1 MPARS
6 PLLETESKYQSNW
19 SNLRFLLKRHETAI
33 GGLAGCSILSGL
45 AEASLLAAI
54 AQVAAALL
62 SDTDS
67 VKGSLGP
74 LDISLSV
81 GAMIAFA
88 AVMGVLRL
96 GLQAGIAYLGARTA
110 GQVQADLRNSLT
122 RAFTQ
127 ASWEVQS
134 RDGEGH
140 LQEMLTSHVVQ
151 ATMGT
156 LQIASLVSALF
167 TFIVLL
173 IYAMLLN
180 PVAASVVVAVAALLF
195 LALRPLSATG
205 QRRSKELSLAQM
217 EFAGGVGEASR
228 MAEETRVFG
237 VGKAQQEQLE
247 GLVANARRLFF
258 RTQVVGRLIPSLY
271 QGLIYLTVVGGL
283 AALAFTGGGQMASL
297 GAVVLLLVRAGTYGQ
312 QIQGSYQLARQS
324 LPFVARLRDATDRY
338 EADRPA
344 SGGHPLPL
352 IETLSFSRVSFAYR
366 PEQRV
371 LVDVD
376 FELPQREAVGII
388 GPSGAGKSTL
398 VQLLLRLRRP
408 VEGTYLVNGRP
419 VEEWDID
426 DWHRQV
432 AYVPQE
438 PKMLHASVADNIR
451 FRRNI
456 SQADVERAAKLAR
469 IHDDVVGWRDGYE
482 TLIGPR
488 ADSVSGGQQQRI
500 CLARA
505 LAARP
510 TMLVLDEP
518 TSALDPRSEALI
530 RDSLGE
536 LADELFLFI
545 VTHRM
550 SALDVCDR
558 VMVVDEHSIV
568 DFDEPEVLART
579 SDYFGSAADVT
590 SPAPAAGARQP

>member
-19 SNLRFLLKRHETAI
+19 SNLRFLLDHHETAI
-33 GGLAGCSILSGL
+33 GGLAASSIFSGL

-62 SDTDS
+62 SNADT
-67 VKGSLGP
+67 VKASLGP
-74 LDISLSV
+74 FDASVSV
-81 GAMIAFA
+81 GVTIAFA
-88 AVMGVLRL
+88 AAMGVLRL
-96 GLQAGIAYLGARTA
+96 GLQAVIAYLQASTA
-110 GQVQADLRNSLT
+110 GQVQAHLRNSLT
-122 RAFTQ
+122 AAFTE

-156 LQIASLVSALF
+156 LQIAALVSALF

-173 IYAMLLN
+173 AYAMLLN
-180 PVAASVVVAVAALLF
+180 PLAASVVIVVAALLF

-217 EFAGGVGEASR
+217 KFAGGVGEASR

-237 VGKAQQEQLE
+237 VGKAQQEELE

-258 RTQVVGRLIPSLY
+258 RTQMVGRLIPGLY
-271 QGLIYLTVVGGL
+271 QGLIYLTVVAGL
-283 AALAFTGGGQMASL
+283 AAIAATGGGQIASL

-312 QIQGSYQLARQS
+312 QIQGSYQLARQAF
-324 LPFVARLRDATDRY
+324 PFVARLRDAIDRY
-338 EADRPA
+338 EADRPP
-344 SGGHPLPL
+344 SGARPLPL
-352 IETLSFSRVSFAYR
+352 IETLSFSQVSFAYR
-366 PEQRV
+366 PEQPV
-371 LVDVD
+371 LTGVD
-376 FELPQREAVGII
+376 FELPQREAIGII

-398 VQLLLRLRRP
+398 IQLLLQLRRP
-408 VEGTYLVNGRP
+408 VEGTYLVNGRAAG
-419 VEEWDID
+419 EWDIG

-451 FRRNI
+451 FRRDI
-456 SQADVERAAKLAR
+456 PQADVERAARLAR
-469 IHDDVVGWRDGYE
+469 IHDDIVGWRDGYE

-505 LAARP
+505 LAAWP
-510 TMLVLDEP
+510 AMLVLDEP

-530 RDSLGE
+530 RDSLAE
-536 LADELFLFI
+536 LADQLFLFI
-545 VTHRM
+545 ATHRM

-558 VMVVDEHSIV
+558 VMIVDEHSIV
-568 DFDEPEVLART
+568 DFDEPAVLART
-579 SDYFGSAADVT
+579 SAYFNGAAEVT
-590 SPAPAAGARQP
+590 SPAPAAGPHQP